1 MVGMKIFARK
11 RAFRFFVNLS
21 LNFCYRALE
30 LISGKRR
37 QIRGDC
43 GEGLTLCADA
53 LRFGVQ

>member
-30 LISGKRR
+30 LISGKDVRF
-37 QIRGDC
+37 
-43 GEGLTLCADA
+43 EGIVVKA
-53 LRFGVQ
+53 